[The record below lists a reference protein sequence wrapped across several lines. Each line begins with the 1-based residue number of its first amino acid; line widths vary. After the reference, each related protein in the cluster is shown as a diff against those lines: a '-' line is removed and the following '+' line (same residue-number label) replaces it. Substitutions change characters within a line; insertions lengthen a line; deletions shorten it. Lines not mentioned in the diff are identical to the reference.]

1 MKIEQDY
8 NFFFFYK
15 KREICVLVNFIA
27 IIGCYIN
34 TDTELDINSFMEGN
48 LIVFR
53 PTESIFQ
60 GFNMQEQTTVTGV
73 SENIKTSPW
82 GKPPQQ
88 STQVLSCLQDVIN
101 EQLSEEFI
109 EKEQGNIINTFTRY
123 LFTSLYVFNSPVKR
137 KPPTC
142 RKSFTDNLYHI
153 MLYRVHLT

>member
-1 MKIEQDY
+1 MS
-8 NFFFFYK
+8 
-15 KREICVLVNFIA
+15 CLLVNFIA

-73 SENIKTSPW
+73 SENMYTKTSPW

-88 STQVLSCLQDVIN
+88 STQVPSCLQDVIN
-101 EQLSEEFI
+101 EQLNEEFI
-109 EKEQGNIINTFTRY
+109 EKEQGNILNTFTRY
-123 LFTSLYVFNSPVKR
+123 LFTSLYIF
-137 KPPTC
+137 
-142 RKSFTDNLYHI
+142 
-153 MLYRVHLT
+153 